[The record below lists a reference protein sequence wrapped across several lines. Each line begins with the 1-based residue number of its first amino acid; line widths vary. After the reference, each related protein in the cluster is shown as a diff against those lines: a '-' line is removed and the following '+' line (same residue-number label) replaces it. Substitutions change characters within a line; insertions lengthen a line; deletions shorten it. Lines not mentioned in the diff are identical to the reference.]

1 MLTELAQAAQAAQ
14 DGPKITNW
22 ITIGIAVFA
31 LIAASTSA
39 LSSRQANRRQEG
51 QLEAAR
57 DQDRRRQASQ
67 IAAWSELRFE
77 DAESGG
83 GTRGFDVGFAVNA
96 SRIPVFDVVVST
108 PRGTQV
114 EMPTLPPADGARVF
128 AKHPAKDG
136 IHELSPGSSKAKV
149 LVIHFTDAEGNRWR
163 RDANGLRLT
172 RPAPPVEPDPPKKD
186 GSLRQLVT
194 RRRTR
199 RS

>member
-1 MLTELAQAAQAAQ
+1 VLTELAQAAQ

-31 LIAASTSA
+31 LVAASTSA
-39 LSSRQANRRQEG
+39 LSGRQANRRQED
-51 QLEAAR
+51 QLQAAR

-77 DAESGG
+77 DAESGEG
-83 GTRGFDVGFAVNA
+83 AGGFDVGFAVNA
-96 SRIPVFDVVVST
+96 SRIPVFDVVVSS
-108 PRGTQV
+108 PRGTQI

-128 AKHPAKDG
+128 AKHPARDG

-163 RDANGLRLT
+163 RDANGLRLM
-172 RPAPPVEPDPPKKD
+172 RPAPPLEPDPPKKE
-186 GSLRQLVT
+186 GALRQLVRW
-194 RRRTR
+194 RRPR